1 MPQGKFSLVA
11 LCAFLLAVP
20 LTSRASDIEDL
31 VGTWTWTLPKTG
43 CAMTR
48 TFRSDG
54 TTTVVNGK
62 KTVTGTYVVKWNKAR
77 TGRTLTSTI
86 ATDDGGPD
94 CDGTRASTVG
104 TKYQAYVFTEGPGLH
119 MCLDSARTSCLGPY
133 RRR

>member
-1 MPQGKFSLVA
+1 MHSGIYR
-11 LCAFLLAVP
+11 LLALVVFALGMP
-20 LTSRASDIEDL
+20 CVSQASDAGDL
-31 VGTWTWTLPKTG
+31 IGTWTWTLPKTN

-77 TGRTLTSTI
+77 TARALTSTI
-86 ATDDGGPD
+86 ATDDGGVD
-94 CDGTRASTVG
+94 CDGTKASTVG
-104 TKYQAYVFTEGPGLH
+104 TRYQVYVFTEGPGLH

-133 RRR
+133 QRR